1 MRISHLSGVIA
12 LACVALAGCG
22 AAPQSQPVSAA
33 PGSGVSPSPSG
44 GEDQKPADDKKDKG
58 SVTLEE
64 QDAEQVETMESEEPE
79 DSGAAGS
86 GAGQGGSD
94 SEETFTIMVS
104 KKGDVMVD
112 GKTVSKD
119 SLRGMLEEKYKV
131 NPSAKIVIQA
141 DSDAHYG
148 KVTEIMETAQ
158 DVGFSSIGIA
168 VKGK

>member
-22 AAPQSQPVSAA
+22 AAPKSQPVSAG
-33 PGSGVSPSPSG
+33 PGSGASPSPSG
-44 GEDQKPADDKKDKG
+44 GQDQELAGGKKDKG
-58 SVTLEE
+58 SVTLGE

-79 DSGAAGS
+79 DSGATDS

-94 SEETFTIMVS
+94 PEETFTIVIT
-104 KKGDVMVD
+104 KKGDTMVN

-119 SLRGMLEEKYKV
+119 SLRAILEEKYKA

-158 DVGFSSIGIA
+158 DVGFSSIGIS
-168 VKGK
+168 VQGK